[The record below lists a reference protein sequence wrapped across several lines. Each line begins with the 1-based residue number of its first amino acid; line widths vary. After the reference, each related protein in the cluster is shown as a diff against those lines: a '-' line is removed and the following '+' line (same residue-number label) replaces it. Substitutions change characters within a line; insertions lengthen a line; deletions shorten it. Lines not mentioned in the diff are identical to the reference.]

1 MKMTT
6 AQVVE
11 TSVTV
16 NNNSPIQDYV
26 HPDDETQPTFETNSH
41 RNHTNRIFYQK
52 IFKSIDRFLRLTGR
66 GGGGGLSF
74 FSLSIVTSY
83 QRKIR
88 TFISCLVPFDL
99 LKSAQVH

>member
-1 MKMTT
+1 MTT

-52 IFKSIDRFLRLTGR
+52 IFKSMDRSLRLTGR
-66 GGGGGLSF
+66 GGGLSF

>member
-26 HPDDETQPTFETNSH
+26 HPDDETQPTFKTNSH

-52 IFKSIDRFLRLTGR
+52 SFKSIVFCVLREEGL
-66 GGGGGLSF
+66 GGAGLSF

>member
-6 AQVVE
+6 AQIVE

-66 GGGGGLSF
+66 GVGGLSF